1 MKKIKYF
8 DYNATHPPIPGLL
21 SKILEEYEEDFFNPS
36 GPTRFS
42 LARQGKIEEAR
53 KLLGKLTGKD
63 PKGFVFVS
71 SGTEADHSLV
81 YFVKQSIKTRAYLS
95 PFEHA
100 AMYGAFQSL
109 GIPYTIL
116 DTDKSGLV
124 SLTQLNSYLKEEPGP
139 VFILHAGN
147 ETGVIQPLEKISEI
161 CSKYQVSV
169 YSDLIQSFGKIPV
182 PFSILDGFTFS
193 GHKIGG
199 GLGSSVLWLDPSKL
213 KEGGV
218 FLGGNQ
224 ENGHRAGTENSPS
237 IQALAEA
244 ARLQFFEMET
254 KNKRLEHYRNRI
266 ESKLKS
272 LGSEIVA
279 ENSPRLFSTTFA
291 LLPFDDLDF
300 FMMGMEEKGF
310 ALSTGSSCKSRS
322 REAAPSLLAM
332 GYTNEEA
339 LRAIRI
345 STGLYTSE
353 EEVDSLLNAL
363 EETIRSIA

>member
-1 MKKIKYF
+1 MKRIKYF

-21 SKILEEYEEDFFNPS
+21 NKILEEYEDDFFNPS

-53 KLLGKLTGKD
+53 KVLAKLTGKD

-71 SGTEADHSLV
+71 SGTEADYSLV
-81 YFVKQSIKTRAYLS
+81 YFAKQFIKTIAYLS

-100 AMYGAFQSL
+100 AMYSSFRSL
-109 GIPYTIL
+109 GIPYKVL
-116 DTDKSGLV
+116 NTDRSGLV
-124 SLTQLNSYLKEEPGP
+124 SLSELESNLKNEPGP
-139 VFILHAGN
+139 VFVLHAGN
-147 ETGVIQPLEKISEI
+147 ETGVIQPIQELAEISA
-161 CSKYQVSV
+161 KYGMPF
-169 YSDLIQSFGKIPV
+169 YSDLIQSFSKIPV
-182 PFSILDGFTFS
+182 PFSVLNGFTFS

-199 GLGSSVLWLDPSKL
+199 GLGSSVLWFDPKHL
-213 KEGGV
+213 PEGGV
-218 FLGGNQ
+218 FQGGNQ

-237 IQALAEA
+237 IIALAEA
-244 ARLQFFEMET
+244 AKIQFAEMEN
-254 KNKRLEHYRNRI
+254 KNKRLEYYRNKI

-272 LGSEIVA
+272 LSAEIVA

-291 LLPFDDLDF
+291 LLPLDDLDF

-310 ALSTGSSCKSRS
+310 AVSTGSSCKSRS

-332 GYTNEEA
+332 GYSNEEA

-345 STGLYTSE
+345 STGLYTTE
-353 EEVDSLLNAL
+353 EEVDSLLLAL
-363 EETIRSIA
+363 EETILSIK